1 MVLVPENTP
10 PSKIIESFLVRVNPG
25 LYRGI
30 SCRLYPK
37 EAREF
42 FKLSSGFQTNLK
54 DLSRCELKLV
64 KPLDFEAKS
73 AFVVKIVAEVRIDSF
88 AIFLKAKATSP
99 FQCKK

>member
-1 MVLVPENTP
+1 MVLVPEDSAPN
-10 PSKIIESFLVRVNPG
+10 KILESFLIRVNPT

-42 FKLSSGFQTNLK
+42 FKLSNGFQTNLK
-54 DLSRCELKLV
+54 DVSRCELKLV

-73 AFVVKIVAEVRIDSF
+73 AFVLKVVAEVRLYLSSF
-88 AIFLKAKATSP
+88 YRKI
-99 FQCKK
+99 